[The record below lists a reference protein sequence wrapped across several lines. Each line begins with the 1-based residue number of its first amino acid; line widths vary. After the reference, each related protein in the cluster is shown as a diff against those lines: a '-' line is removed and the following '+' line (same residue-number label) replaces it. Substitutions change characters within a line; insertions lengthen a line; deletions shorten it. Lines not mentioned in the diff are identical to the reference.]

1 MMQKLILI
9 LVLLIFSCKPQL
21 KNNEKEAL
29 DNQPKTKPNII
40 LIFTDDQG
48 YGDLGCY
55 GSPNIETPNIDRMAA
70 EGMRLTSFYAAA
82 VCGPSRAQL
91 MTGSYHARVSHSFN
105 ELPES
110 NFGLNP
116 NEITLAEVLK
126 GAGYR
131 TMHIGKWHLGDA
143 PEFLPT
149 QQGFDRFFGFP
160 YSHDMWPYHCNTALK
175 NLEDTDLMQQILD
188 RKEEVGYTVGGSWS
202 FPPLPLMNNEKVIE
216 LNPNQEQ
223 MTIRYT
229 EKALEFIE
237 DNSKEPFFLY
247 LAHTMP
253 HTHLF
258 VSEKF
263 KGKSDRGLYGDA
275 IMEVDWSTG
284 EILKKLKDLGID
296 QNTLVIFS
304 SDNGPTPKYGSDGG
318 SAGPLRGAKGSMYE
332 GGMRVPGIFRW
343 PGTIPS
349 GIRSNAMA
357 STIDLLPTFAYLAD
371 TQIPNDRVIDG
382 KNLVPLLKEEN
393 KNSPHKF
400 LHYFGGSGSQKP
412 SNYQAI
418 RNDKWKLFVK
428 RNISGEF
435 IPVELYNLG
444 TDPSEKYD
452 KLSQYPEIAND
463 MLKEAEH
470 FYMELEENRR
480 PIGES
485 KNKSVSK

>member
-1 MMQKLILI
+1 MKSYIEYIFLIL
-9 LVLLIFSCKPQL
+9 LLLGCDQRSEQVEQA
-21 KNNEKEAL
+21 N
-29 DNQPKTKPNII
+29 KPNII

-110 NFGLNP
+110 NFGLHT
-116 NEITLAEVLK
+116 NEVTLAEVLK
-126 GAGYR
+126 NAGYN

-149 QQGFDRFFGFP
+149 QQGFDKFFGFP

-175 NLEDTDLMQQILD
+175 GLEDTVLMQQILE
-188 RKEEVGYTVGGSWS
+188 RKAEVGYTVGGSWR
-202 FPPLPLMNNEKVIE
+202 FPPLPLMDNEEVIA
-216 LNPNQEQ
+216 LNPDQEQ
-223 MTIRYT
+223 MTTRYT
-229 EKALEFIE
+229 EKALEFIDE
-237 DNSKEPFFLY
+237 NSEQSFFLY

-258 VSEKF
+258 VSEKYS
-263 KGKSDRGLYGDA
+263 GKSDRGLYGDA
-275 IMEVDWSTG
+275 VMEVDWSTG
-284 EILKKLKDLGID
+284 QILEKLKDLGID
-296 QNTLVIFS
+296 KKTLVIFT

-332 GGMRVPGIFRW
+332 GGMRVPAIFRW
-343 PGTIPS
+343 PGTIPA
-349 GIRSNAMA
+349 GMRSQAMA
-357 STIDLLPTFAYLAD
+357 STIDLLPTFAHVAA
-371 TQIPNDRVIDG
+371 TEIPDDRVIDG
-382 KNLVPLLKEEN
+382 ENLLPLLKGGKE
-393 KNSPHKF
+393 NSPHEF
-400 LHYFGGSGSQKP
+400 VHYFAGSKP
-412 SNYQAI
+412 QNPPNYRAV

-428 RNISGEF
+428 RTASGEF
-435 IPVELYNLG
+435 EPSELYNMG

-452 KLSQYPEIAND
+452 RLNQYPEIASNI
-463 MLKEAEH
+463 LRNAQS
-470 FYMELEENRR
+470 FYNELEANRR
-480 PIGES
+480 PVGKI
-485 KNKSVSK
+485 NKD

>member
-1 MMQKLILI
+1 MQKIIFFLA
-9 LVLLIFSCKPQL
+9 LVTFSCTQQVEK
-21 KNNEKEAL
+21 KEKEKL
-29 DNQPKTKPNII
+29 SDQVKPNII

-91 MTGSYHARVSHSFN
+91 MTGSYHSRVSHSFN

-110 NFGLNP
+110 DMGLHP
-116 NEITLAEVLK
+116 NEITIAEVLK
-126 GAGYR
+126 TAGYN

-149 QQGFDRFFGFP
+149 RQGFDKFFGFP
-160 YSHDMWPYHCNTALK
+160 YSHDMWPYHCNTALEG
-175 NLEDTDLMQQILD
+175 LEDTVLMRQILE
-188 RKEEVGYTVGGSWS
+188 RKAEVGYTVGGSWS
-202 FPPLPLMNNEKVIE
+202 FPPLPLMDNEEVIE
-216 LNPNQEQ
+216 LNPDQEQ
-223 MTIRYT
+223 MTTRYT
-229 EKALEFIE
+229 EKALEFIA
-237 DNSKEPFFLY
+237 DNSEEPFFLY

-258 VSEKF
+258 VSEKY

-275 IMEVDWSTG
+275 VMEVDWSTG
-284 EILKKLKDLGID
+284 QILKKLKDLGID
-296 QNTLVIFS
+296 THTLVVFT

-332 GGMRVPGIFRW
+332 GGMRVPAIFRW

-349 GIRSNAMA
+349 GTRSNAMA
-357 STIDLLPTFAYLAD
+357 STIDFLPTFAQVAGTEISD
-371 TQIPNDRVIDG
+371 DRVIDG
-382 KNLVPLLKEEN
+382 ENLLPLLKDEKEN
-393 KNSPHKF
+393 RPHEF
-400 LHYFGGSGSQKP
+400 IHYFAGSKP
-412 SNYQAI
+412 QNPPNYRAV

-428 RNISGEF
+428 RTTSGEF
-435 IPVELYNLG
+435 EPLELYNLG

-452 KLSQYPEIAND
+452 RLNQYPEIASNL
-463 MLKEAEH
+463 LKEAQS
-470 FYMELEENRR
+470 FYNELKANRR
-480 PIGES
+480 PVGEI
-485 KNKSVSK
+485 KSL